1 MLQRSQTSMPRAIT
15 TQIQVQNQADHSRD
29 PNMCS
34 SEACGTGKPSR
45 NDRNSRGNTGY
56 SEVVAEH
63 TLSSTKP
70 WTLDEF
76 TQQDGLTTDSKAIQ
90 KSQQTLLNQP
100 TSDAGPPTPAASIGS
115 CSVRPD
121 KHDSV
126 VDYPLE
132 TGVELEIIIEC
143 YRTKMVPHLPVVCVN
158 PDTTVEEM
166 RKHRPFLLL
175 VIIAICSKNLQ
186 RQVALILEIKKIIGK
201 EIIIEGSKNV
211 DLFLEVLVF
220 AGWCHLYICNRPIT
234 STVIHLALSLAFD
247 LGLTKPLPSESSS
260 FMLNYTAQGCP
271 RPTNGMVPTRTMEE
285 RRVLVGLY
293 LISSV

>member
-1 MLQRSQTSMPRAIT
+1 MLQRSQASMPGAIT
-15 TQIQVQNQADHSRD
+15 PHIQIQNQRDHSRE
-29 PNMCS
+29 PNMCL
-34 SEACGTGKPSR
+34 SEACGTGKPFQH
-45 NDRNSRGNTGY
+45 DGNSQGNMGY
-56 SEVVAEH
+56 SEFVAEN

-76 TQQDGLTTDSKAIQ
+76 AQHNVLATISTAAQ
-90 KSQQTLLNQP
+90 KSQQTLINRP
-100 TSDAGPPTPAASIGS
+100 ISYAGPPTPAASITS

-121 KHDSV
+121 KHHSV

-132 TGVELEIIIEC
+132 TEVELEKVLEC

-166 RKHRPFLLL
+166 RKHRPFLFL
-175 VIIAICSKNLQ
+175 VIRAICSSNLQ
-186 RQVALILEIKKIIGK
+186 RQAALVLEIQKIIGR
-201 EIIIEGSKNV
+201 EMLIEGTKNV
-211 DLFLEVLVF
+211 DLFLGILAF
-220 AGWCHLYICNRPIT
+220 AGWCHLYICNRPIA

-260 FMLNYTAQGCP
+260 VMLNYTAQGCP
-271 RPTNGMVPTRTMEE
+271 KPTNGMIPTRTMEE
-285 RRVLVGLY
+285 RRGLVGLY